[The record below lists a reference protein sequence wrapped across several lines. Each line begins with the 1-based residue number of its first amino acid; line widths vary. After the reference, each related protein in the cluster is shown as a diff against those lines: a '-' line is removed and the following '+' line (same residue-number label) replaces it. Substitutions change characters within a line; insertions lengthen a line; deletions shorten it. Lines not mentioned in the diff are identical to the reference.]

1 MDPEPILA
9 RVTCCGSKN
18 RFSPPTCTMSRVKSD
33 NQDFYEL
40 VERALEGLP
49 PELAELLDNVAIVVE
64 DWPEYSTPLV
74 AGEDEDTL
82 YGLYEGVPL
91 TERAAGY
98 YGVLPDKITIFRG
111 PLERDFPREEL
122 EEQVRITVVHEI
134 AHHFGFD
141 EDYLEELGWG

>member
-1 MDPEPILA
+1 
-9 RVTCCGSKN
+9 
-18 RFSPPTCTMSRVKSD
+18 VKSD

-49 PELAELLDNVAIVVE
+49 PELAQLLDNVAIVVE
-64 DWPEYSTPLV
+64 DWPDYSTPLV
-74 AGEDEDTL
+74 SGEEDDVL

-91 TERAAGY
+91 TERTTGY
-98 YGVLPDKITIFRG
+98 YGFLPDKITIFRG
-111 PLERDFPREEL
+111 PLERDFAQDER

-141 EDYLEELGWG
+141 EDRIEELGWG